1 MWKRAL
7 MASLSFFGWNIRTG
21 VTLLGFWLLGAFIHY
36 IRYGLDALLEE
47 VATAISFSLIPIG
60 AFLVGLY
67 VFHLI
72 RAPVYIRWEKEK
84 EPAIAISPCEDRK
97 QYNWERTEYLM
108 WVGLKVT
115 NKSPLQELK
124 DVEVNI
130 VTLLEVQESQSSPND
145 YVLFE
150 SSVWNPTAVYWSE
163 RNAFPQQMSLSI
175 PRNATR
181 IAPVAFWDNPNGGEF
196 VFNSILRE
204 WKTGGVKIEV
214 EVSSSNSASLKRA
227 FYIECH
233 PNYLGGD
240 RAKFEFVEWEIWA
253 TNRNI
258 TLVDFGKRG
267 SRT

>member
-1 MWKRAL
+1 
-7 MASLSFFGWNIRTG
+7 MASLSFFGWNRRAAARI
-21 VTLLGFWLLGAFIHY
+21 LGLWFLGAFIYY
-36 IRYGLDALLEE
+36 IWQGVDALLEKI
-47 VATAISFSLIPIG
+47 VAAIPFGFIAP
-60 AFLVGLY
+60 AVVFVGLY
-67 VFHLI
+67 IFHLI

-84 EPAIAISPCEDRK
+84 EPAIAISPCEGRK
-97 QYNWERTEYLM
+97 QYDWEQTEHLM
-108 WVGLKVT
+108 WAGLKVT

-130 VTLLEVQESQSSPND
+130 VTLLGVLEDSPND
-145 YVLFE
+145 CFLLE
-150 SSVWNPTAVYWSE
+150 SSDWNPTGVYWSE
-163 RNAFPQQMSLSI
+163 RNVFPQQMSLSI

-181 IAPVAFWDNPNGGEF
+181 IALVAFWDNPNGGGF

-258 TLVDFGKRG
+258 TLGDFGKGG